1 MCDAAFWNWAMV
13 ATARLV
19 PVKIL
24 TDRAKIRAFAKKTN
38 PVIKLVDPLIGEKVT
53 QSNCLLWF
61 PSIWGRNGEGGCK
74 TGMLCSFVWNQRDWI
89 RLISTTVVRCIVGRC
104 MHSICHSVSSVRGLT
119 PVYSSHH
126 CCHVSQLLLDAGWHA
141 CGFGA

>member
-13 ATARLV
+13 ATARFV

-53 QSNCLLWF
+53 H
-61 PSIWGRNGEGGCK
+61 PKKEKKRNGKERKEK
-74 TGMLCSFVWNQRDWI
+74 TKQEKKRKEKTTSFGVN
-89 RLISTTVVRCIVGRC
+89 
-104 MHSICHSVSSVRGLT
+104 
-119 PVYSSHH
+119 
-126 CCHVSQLLLDAGWHA
+126 
-141 CGFGA
+141 

>member
-1 MCDAAFWNWAMV
+1 MV

-53 QSNCLLWF
+53 HSTQGGQCVTHLF
-61 PSIWGRNGEGGCK
+61 PIYNA
-74 TGMLCSFVWNQRDWI
+74 T
-89 RLISTTVVRCIVGRC
+89 
-104 MHSICHSVSSVRGLT
+104 
-119 PVYSSHH
+119 
-126 CCHVSQLLLDAGWHA
+126 A
-141 CGFGA
+141 

>member
-53 QSNCLLWF
+53 H
-61 PSIWGRNGEGGCK
+61 PKRKEK
-74 TGMLCSFVWNQRDWI
+74 KRKEKK
-89 RLISTTVVRCIVGRC
+89 RL
-104 MHSICHSVSSVRGLT
+104 
-119 PVYSSHH
+119 
-126 CCHVSQLLLDAGWHA
+126 D
-141 CGFGA
+141 